1 MRAVLGWGLLSVLAV
16 PAAAP
21 AQDVTQDVTTVR
33 TESFPR
39 PPYSGATYY
48 VYERAGR
55 TICTKLAVCNK
66 FDQCET
72 TYIQGAFQAPED
84 TATGE
89 PYGTTPAK
97 PIAPAS
103 LAKHVCLTRFGLVR
117 R

>member
-1 MRAVLGWGLLSVLAV
+1 MRAVVWGLVSMLLL
-16 PAAAP
+16 PMAAGARE
-21 AQDVTQDVTTVR
+21 ATTVR

-48 VYERAGR
+48 VYERTGR

-72 TYIQGAFQAPED
+72 TYVPGAFRAPED

-89 PYGTTPAK
+89 PFGTTPAT
-97 PIAPAS
+97 PISSAS
-103 LAKHVCLTRFGLVR
+103 LAKHVCLTRFGLVQR
-117 R
+117 

>member
-1 MRAVLGWGLLSVLAV
+1 MRVAWWSVFSALLSALLL
-16 PAAAP
+16 PMAASA
-21 AQDVTQDVTTVR
+21 ADVTTVR

-48 VYERAGR
+48 VYERSGR

-66 FDQCET
+66 FNKCET
-72 TYIQGAFQAPED
+72 TYVPGAFRAPED

-89 PYGTTPAK
+89 PYGTTPAV
-97 PIAPAS
+97 PIASAS
-103 LAKHVCLTRFGLVR
+103 LAKHVCLTRFGLAR

>member
-1 MRAVLGWGLLSVLAV
+1 MRWVARWTLLPALLL
-16 PAAAP
+16 PAAAT
-21 AQDVTQDVTTVR
+21 AQDVTTVR

-55 TICTKLAVCNK
+55 TICTKLSVCNK

-72 TYIQGAFQAPED
+72 RYVEGAFRAPED

-89 PYGTTPAK
+89 PYGTTPAV

-103 LAKHVCLTRFGLVR
+103 LAKHVCLTRFGLAR

>member
-1 MRAVLGWGLLSVLAV
+1 MGTSRSARVAGGGERRGRHDGADRVL
-16 PAAAP
+16 
-21 AQDVTQDVTTVR
+21 
-33 TESFPR
+33 PR

-48 VYERAGR
+48 VYERAGQ

-72 TYIQGAFQAPED
+72 SYVPGAFRAPED

-89 PYGTTPAK
+89 PYGTTPAV

-103 LAKHVCLTRFGLVR
+103 LAKHVCLTRFGLVQR
-117 R
+117 